1 VAEKMRGFLSDV
13 KNTCGPGIETATSA
27 GREDLTRPHHD
38 RHHSRARNADDD
50 DDDDDDEDEE
60 EELLSSEDGDEAEGT
75 TGFPFTLRRRG
86 DPAEEWGLPG
96 DANDPRRAPGSCF
109 DGDDDR
115 DGDHDDDDDDDDDD
129 ASLDEDASFE
139 VYGEDELCDSEDD
152 EEDDH
157 GGTAARRHAQGG
169 DADSND
175 NDNDLYEYDPLLTVL
190 DGYKS
195 AAGASDDANGDDEF
209 RVVFHK

>member
-1 VAEKMRGFLSDV
+1 MQEFLSDV
-13 KNTCGPGIETATSA
+13 KSACGPGIETATSA

-38 RHHSRARNADDD
+38 RHRSRARNADDD
-50 DDDDDDEDEE
+50 DDEEEE
-60 EELLSSEDGDEAEGT
+60 EELLSSEDDEDEAEDEGT

-96 DANDPRRAPGSCF
+96 EANDPRHAPGSCF
-109 DGDDDR
+109 DGLDDR
-115 DGDHDDDDDDDDDD
+115 DGDHDDPDDPDDPDDDD

-152 EEDDH
+152 EEDDQGS
-157 GGTAARRHAQGG
+157 GG
-169 DADSND
+169 ADSND
-175 NDNDLYEYDPLLTVL
+175 NDVDEYDPLLTVL
-190 DGYKS
+190 DDHKS

>member
-1 VAEKMRGFLSDV
+1 MREFLSDV
-13 KNTCGPGIETATSA
+13 KSACGPGIETAISA
-27 GREDLTRPHHD
+27 GREDLTRPQHD

-60 EELLSSEDGDEAEGT
+60 EELLSSEDDEDEAEDEGT

-96 DANDPRRAPGSCF
+96 EANDPRRAPGSYF
-109 DGDDDR
+109 DGLDDR
-115 DGDHDDDDDDDDDD
+115 DGDHDDPGDDDDDDP
-129 ASLDEDASFE
+129 SLDEDASFE

-152 EEDDH
+152 EEDDDQGS
-157 GGTAARRHAQGG
+157 GG
-169 DADSND
+169 ADSND
-175 NDNDLYEYDPLLTVL
+175 NDYSYEYDPLLTVL
-190 DGYKS
+190 DDHKP